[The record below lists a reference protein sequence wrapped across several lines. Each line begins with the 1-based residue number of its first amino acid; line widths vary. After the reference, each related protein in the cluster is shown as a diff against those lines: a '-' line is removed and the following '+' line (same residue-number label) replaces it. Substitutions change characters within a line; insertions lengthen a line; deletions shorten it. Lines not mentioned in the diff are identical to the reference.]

1 MKAAKQ
7 TASATISP
15 RSAQLFGW
23 GIAALLLAAPLYTPL
38 AVFLASHFQH
48 FDLFKILKE
57 MVLAALSVG
66 VVALLITK
74 PKLRALVFKNKLLL
88 IMLAYAL
95 LTLFWAIFDLAT
107 DKVTPS
113 AVIFGLIINLR
124 FIIFFG
130 VVYTVVVGAKR
141 LTLPW
146 QKLVFIP
153 AVLVIGFGLLQQF
166 VLPSNFLAHAGY
178 NKVTTYEPF
187 ETVDNH
193 PDIVRVQSSLRGP
206 NPLGAFLLVVICL
219 VAVLVLQAKGRQQ
232 QMLLVLGIAA
242 LVVLFGTY
250 SRSAWLGL
258 AASAISLVVLVA
270 PAKLNSQK
278 VWVGGIVVLL
288 LAIATFLW
296 LRNTYQFQNI
306 IFHTSNKS
314 PSSIS
319 SNEQRF
325 NALESGTT
333 YVLKHPVGSGVGS
346 SGPASARN
354 LKAPSRLS
362 ENYYLQIGEEVGW
375 LGLGLFIAIQILV
388 AVQLWAR
395 RADPLAM
402 GLLISF
408 IGLVFVNLVSH
419 AWADDTLAYLWWG
432 LAGLAI
438 AQPAMSKH

>member
-7 TASATISP
+7 TGSAAIP
-15 RSAQLFGW
+15 AHQVLWFGL

-38 AVFLASHFQH
+38 TVFLASHFQH

-57 MVLAALSVG
+57 MLLAILSVG
-66 VVALLITK
+66 AVALLVAK
-74 PKLRALVFKNKLLL
+74 PKLRAQVFKNKLLVV
-88 IMLAYAL
+88 MLTYVL
-95 LTLFWAIFDLAT
+95 LTLGWAIFDLAT
-107 DKVTPS
+107 DRVTTS

-130 VVYTVVVGAKR
+130 VVYTAILSAKNFK
-141 LTLPW
+141 LPW

-166 VLPSNFLAHAGY
+166 VLPSNFLSHVGY

-193 PDIVRVQSSLRGP
+193 PNIVRVQSSLRGP
-206 NPLGAFLLVVICL
+206 NPLGAYLLVVVCII
-219 VAVLVLQAKGRQQ
+219 AVLALQAKGRQRQ
-232 QMLLVLGIAA
+232 LLLVLGFAA

-258 AASAISLVVLVA
+258 MASGIGLVVLAA
-270 PAKLNSQK
+270 PSKLATKQ
-278 VWVGGIVVLL
+278 VWIGGIAALLIVL
-288 LAIATFLW
+288 AAFAW

-319 SNEQRF
+319 SNEKRF
-325 NALESGTT
+325 NALESGST
-333 YVLKHPVGSGVGS
+333 YVLKHPLGGGVGS
-346 SGPASARN
+346 SGPASTRN
-354 LKAPSRLS
+354 QKAPSRLS

-375 LGLGLFIAIQILV
+375 LGLGLFVAIQVLL
-388 AVQLWAR
+388 ALQLWVR
-395 RADPLAM
+395 RADPLTLA
-402 GLLISF
+402 LLVSL

-419 AWADDTLAYLWWG
+419 AWADDTLAYVWWG
-432 LAGLAI
+432 LTALVV
-438 AQPAMSKH
+438 AQPVKLKR